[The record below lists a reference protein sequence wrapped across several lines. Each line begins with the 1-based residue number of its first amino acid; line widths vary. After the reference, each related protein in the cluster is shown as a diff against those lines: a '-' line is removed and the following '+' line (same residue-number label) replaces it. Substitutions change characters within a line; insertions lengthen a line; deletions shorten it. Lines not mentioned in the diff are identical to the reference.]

1 MADTNERTDE
11 IKERWTKYRNE
22 IISESGICLFLF
34 GNKKTSDGETV
45 PANGMTE
52 EFEIA
57 RSMNKF
63 IIPVGFTKYKAQE
76 LWEQLNK
83 DLPEYLNSSDFQQLE
98 NIENTSEQTI
108 NKSVQN
114 VVNLVEQL
122 NPQNG

>member
-1 MADTNERTDE
+1 
-11 IKERWTKYRNE
+11 
-22 IISESGICLFLF
+22 
-34 GNKKTSDGETV
+34 
-45 PANGMTE
+45 MTE

-122 NPQNG
+122 NPQNN